1 MDLGYRVEQK
11 EFCKEVRAFLA
22 ENWPPKGKETELSR
36 AEQVYRFLEKATGAG
51 CLLCLVLLAV
61 QPNQVHAQQ
70 STFHGEWRSYASD
83 KANTKYTPLE
93 QIDRDNVSKLSV
105 LWRRPALDPGITE
118 RFPDLNPSNVL
129 QATPLMIGG
138 VLYTSNSVGLVEA
151 LDAGTGETLWI
162 QEPLYEGFRGMAGR
176 STRGVAHW
184 SSGSSQRIF
193 SVRGDYLVS
202 MSAETG
208 SLVRDF
214 GDGGKVN
221 LKRDG
226 PPEPFPAGGTSGPIV
241 VGDVVIVGGG
251 GAGSDFPVV
260 KEGIPAED
268 VRAYDVRTGR
278 LRWTFHVIPQPGEF
292 GFETWEDD
300 SWKIGGA
307 IGAWPPLTVDEELGY
322 VYLPLSSPMHSFYG
336 GHRPGQTL
344 FANSLVCID
353 AKTGERVWHYQLVH
367 HDLWDYDPA
376 SAPVLGDITVDGKP
390 IKAVMQLVKHGFL
403 FVFDRVTGEPVWP
416 IEERPVPPSTTPGE
430 RAWPTQPFPTKPAP
444 FDRQGITVDDLIDF
458 TPELRAEAL
467 EIVKSYVLGPLF
479 TPPSVAADGHT
490 QGTISV
496 PSALGGANW
505 NGGAFDP
512 ETGIFYVPS
521 HTIPWVDDLVR
532 PPALIEATTPY
543 MHGPQ
548 AAGPLTSDSDCC
560 AQYEISGPDGLPL
573 VKPPYGRITAID
585 LSTGEHIW
593 MAPNGDGPR
602 NHPRLRHLNLPPLG
616 QQGRPAPLLTKT
628 LLFIGEGDP
637 VIGGTPKGGGGN
649 KLRAYDKATGDV
661 VWETELTAG
670 TTGAP
675 MSYLWNG
682 KQYIVVA
689 IGGVDHPAQWVAL
702 DLP

>member
-1 MDLGYRVEQK
+1 M
-11 EFCKEVRAFLA
+11 RAFLA

-51 CLLCLVLLAV
+51 CLLCLVLLVV

-70 STFHGEWRSYASD
+70 SAFHGEWRSYASD

-93 QIDRDNVSKLSV
+93 QIDRDNVSKLRV

-118 RFPDLNPSNVL
+118 TFPDLNPSNVL

-193 SVRGDYLVS
+193 SVRGDYLLS

-214 GDGGKVN
+214 GDGGKVD
-221 LKRDG
+221 LRRGG

-241 VGDVVIVGGG
+241 VGDVVIVGGA

-268 VRAYDVRTGR
+268 IRAYDVRTGR
-278 LRWTFHVIPQPGEF
+278 LRWTFHVMPQPGEF

-376 SAPVLGDITVDGKP
+376 SAPVLGDITVDGKQ

-403 FVFDRVTGEPVWP
+403 FAFDRVTGEPVWP

-444 FDRQGITVDDLIDF
+444 FDRQGITVNDLIDF

-467 EIVKSYVLGPLF
+467 EIVKPYVLGPLF

-521 HTIPWVDDLVR
+521 HTIPWVNDLVR
-532 PPALIEATTPY
+532 PPPLLEATTPY

-548 AAGPLTSDSDCC
+548 AAGPLTSDGDCC

-585 LSTGEHIW
+585 MNTGEHVW

-637 VIGGTPKGGGGN
+637 IIGATPRGGGGN
-649 KLRAYDKATGDV
+649 KFRAYDKATGDV
-661 VWETELTAG
+661 VWETALTAG

-689 IGGVDHPAQWVAL
+689 IGGVDHPAEWVAL
-702 DLP
+702 GLP

>member
-1 MDLGYRVEQK
+1 MDGPTAAEKRIRRILLGGLCLCLLGVQADK
-11 EFCKEVRAFLA
+11 LH
-22 ENWPPKGKETELSR
+22 
-36 AEQVYRFLEKATGAG
+36 AEQSA
-51 CLLCLVLLAV
+51 
-61 QPNQVHAQQ
+61 
-70 STFHGEWRSYASD
+70 FHGEWRSYASD
-83 KANTKYTPLE
+83 KANTKYTPLA
-93 QIDRDNVSKLSV
+93 QIDRDNVGKLRV
-105 LWRRPALDPGITE
+105 LWRRPALDPGLSET
-118 RFPDLNPSNVL
+118 FPDLNPSDAL
-129 QATPLMIGG
+129 QATPLMLGG

-151 LDAGTGETLWI
+151 LDPGTGETLWV
-162 QEPLYEGFRGMAGR
+162 QEPLHEGFRGVAGR

-184 SSGSSQRIF
+184 SSDSSQRIF

-208 SLVRDF
+208 SLVRGF

-241 VGDVVIVGGG
+241 VADVVIVGGG
-251 GAGSDFPVV
+251 RAGSDFPVV

-268 VRAYDVRTGR
+268 IRAYDVRTGR
-278 LRWTFHVIPQPGEF
+278 LRWTFHVKPRPGEF

-344 FANSLVCID
+344 FANSLVCVD
-353 AKTGERVWHYQLVH
+353 GRTGERVWHYQFVH

-390 IKAVMQLVKHGFL
+390 IKAVMQLTKQGFM

-416 IEERPVPPSTTPGE
+416 IEERPVAASTTPGE

-444 FDRQGITVDDLIDF
+444 FDRQGVTVDDLIDF

-467 EIVKSYVLGPLF
+467 EIAKQYVLGPLF
-479 TPPSVAADGHT
+479 TPPSVAAPGHT
-490 QGTISV
+490 QGTLTL
-496 PSALGGANW
+496 PGAAGGANW

-521 HTIPWVDDLVR
+521 HTHPWVNDLVR
-532 PPALIEATTPY
+532 PPPLLEATTPY

-548 AAGPLTSDSDCC
+548 EAGPLMSVSDCC
-560 AQYEISGPDGLPL
+560 AQYEIAGPDGLPL

-585 LSTGEHIW
+585 MNTGEHVW
-593 MAPNGDGPR
+593 MTPNGDGPR

-616 QQGRPAPLLTKT
+616 QQGRASPLLTKT

-637 VIGGTPKGGGGN
+637 IIVGTPRGGGGN
-649 KLRAYDKATGDV
+649 KFRAYDKATGDV
-661 VWETELTAG
+661 LWETAFEAG

-689 IGGVDHPAQWVAL
+689 IGGVDHAAEWVAL
-702 DLP
+702 GLP

>member
-1 MDLGYRVEQK
+1 MDA
-11 EFCKEVRAFLA
+11 EVVRLTRRILF
-22 ENWPPKGKETELSR
+22 
-36 AEQVYRFLEKATGAG
+36 AG
-51 CLLCLVLLAV
+51 LCLGFLAV
-61 QPNQVHAQQ
+61 QSEKVHAQQ
-70 STFHGEWRSYASD
+70 AAAHGEWRSYASD
-83 KANTKYTPLE
+83 KENTKYTPLA
-93 QIDRDNVSKLSV
+93 QIDRDNVNKLRV
-105 LWRRPALDPGITE
+105 LWRRPALDPELSKTY
-118 RFPDLNPSNVL
+118 PDLNPSAAF
-129 QATPLMIGG
+129 QSTPLMIGG

-151 LDAGTGETLWI
+151 LDPGTGERLWI
-162 QEPLYEGFRGMAGR
+162 QEPLYEGFRGVAGR

-208 SLVRDF
+208 SLAREF
-214 GDGGKVN
+214 GDGGKVD
-221 LKRDG
+221 LKREG
-226 PPEPFPAGGTSGPIV
+226 APGLFPAGGTSGPIV
-241 VGDVVIVGGG
+241 VADVVIVGGG

-260 KEGIPAED
+260 KEGVAAED
-268 VRAYDVRTGR
+268 IRAYDVRTGR
-278 LRWTFHVIPQPGEF
+278 LRWTFHVMPQPGEF

-307 IGAWPPLTVDEELGY
+307 IGAWPPLTIDEELGY

-344 FANSLVCID
+344 FANSLVCVD
-353 AKTGERVWHYQLVH
+353 ARTGQRVWHYQLVH

-390 IKAVMQLVKHGFL
+390 IKAVMQLTKQGFL

-416 IEERPVPPSTTPGE
+416 IEERPVPASTTPGE

-444 FDRQGITVDDLIDF
+444 FDRQGLTVDDLIDF

-467 EIVKSYVLGPLF
+467 EIVKPYVLGPLF
-479 TPPSVAADGHT
+479 TPPSVAAEGHT
-490 QGTISV
+490 QGTITL
-496 PSALGGANW
+496 PGAAGGANW

-521 HTIPWVDDLVR
+521 HTIPWLNDLVR
-532 PPALIEATTPY
+532 PPALLEATTPY
-543 MHGPQ
+543 MHGP
-548 AAGPLTSDSDCC
+548 AGAGLVSADACC
-560 AQYEISGPDGLPL
+560 AQYEISGPEGLPL

-585 LSTGEHIW
+585 MNTGEHLW

-616 QQGRPAPLLTKT
+616 QQGRAAPLLTKT

-637 VIGGTPKGGGGN
+637 IIVGTPKGGGGN
-649 KLRAYDKATGDV
+649 KFRAYDKATGSV
-661 VWETELTAG
+661 LWETELAAG

-689 IGGVDHPAQWVAL
+689 IGGVDHSAEWVAL
-702 DLP
+702 GLP